1 MGKLNKLSFGFSA
14 MQSGQKSATVNAEP
28 RLIANSTVGK
38 FVVTSPVTKVLGVC
52 PGENIMFL
60 NNISNIENAI
70 NERNADLVA
79 WCEENGVDMT
89 TNEGREAILNEFT
102 VWAIA
107 KGIPMF
113 DSKGNPVMANERYTK
128 DDKLAFVKAN
138 ASAVLDYVNNSDADD
153 KNRNAILNAFGT
165 DEFTEEDVI
174 NAIESEGNDK
184 IKDAIV
190 AIVESPKFHAN
201 TGSKTMSTGNATG
214 IGCQLSFTDTNFW
227 TALKND
233 LKDDKEKKNRIF
245 SVILKEDE
253 ETGLAPYPTEITNG
267 KDMVKVTAYPI
278 VFVKDED
285 PIVREKKN

>member
-60 NNISNIENAI
+60 NNIANIEGAI

-79 WCEENGVDMT
+79 WCEENGIDMT

-102 VWAIA
+102 VWAIT

-128 DDKLAFVKAN
+128 DDKMKYIQEN
-138 ASAVLDYVNNSDADD
+138 A
-153 KNRNAILNAFGT
+153 
-165 DEFTEEDVI
+165 
-174 NAIESEGNDK
+174 
-184 IKDAIV
+184 DAIV
-190 AIVESPKFHAN
+190 NANRDALIERVGNPDATDEELKAAITVDDIESPKFHAN

-233 LKDDKEKKNRIF
+233 LKDDKDKKNRIF
-245 SVILKEDE
+245 NVILKEDE
-253 ETGLAPYPTEITNG
+253 ETGLAPYPTEISNG
-267 KDMVKVTAYPI
+267 KDMIKVTAYPI
-278 VFVKDED
+278 VFAKDED